1 MQVRRLTANDR
12 ELAKALFTF
21 MAEVFEEDCNP
32 LSDDYLDQLLNQ
44 KDFWAMAAVLDDDI
58 LGGVTAY
65 TLPMTRTASSE
76 IFIYDIAVRAD
87 QQRQGIGRH
96 LMTALR
102 EVAAAAGI
110 DDIFVF
116 ADNDDRHALD
126 FYRALGGAPSPV
138 TAFTFSRAFSS

>member
-1 MQVRRLTANDR
+1 MQIRRLTAGDR
-12 ELAKALFTF
+12 ELARALFAM
-21 MAEVFEEDCNP
+21 MAEVFEEDYAC
-32 LSDDYLDQLLNQ
+32 LSDVYLDQLLSQ
-44 KDFWAMAAVLDDDI
+44 KDFWAIAASVDDDI
-58 LGGVTAY
+58 IGGITAY

-102 EVAAAAGI
+102 ETAAAAGI

-116 ADNDDRHALD
+116 ADNDDLHALD
-126 FYRALGGAPSPV
+126 FYRALGGTPSPV
-138 TAFTFSRAFSS
+138 TAFTFSTAFSS